1 MMRRLAGTLLATVA
15 LGGVISAVAIAGPVA
30 AIPSFSFPHDG
41 VRLPA
46 GGRGSVAVVAL
57 PNDPV
62 GPGTEYEALQTMGV
76 PATVVPLGTDLSQFP
91 VTILA
96 GAADAGSV
104 DAVEA
109 EALAK
114 YVDGGG
120 VLIAEAVTAPDLRAL
135 LGIDAVSESQ
145 KRDSL
150 TLCAACHPSLASV
163 TTKTERQIE
172 LDDTQGGGGIGTVGY
187 TPTGDTQVLGTFD
200 DGTAALIT
208 RPQGKGTTYAVGA
221 RMLDLVARHWEGARF
236 SSTRTY
242 ANTTEADADAWL
254 LWLRGVWR
262 TSTPG
267 GVTLATIPAGVSA
280 QVLLTISANWGDGVL
295 AVPSYLKA
303 IRSEDPDAGST
314 VFVATHNAKDWLD
327 DAYFPSPAVIRER
340 TAKIAD
346 AVDQTMSLGG
356 SLGSESVSHTP
367 RFGTLALG
375 TGRETWQRYAPFVK
389 DRKTTEG
396 ATLLGELVVSRALLR
411 QFQPDVSTFR
421 APYLLSSRNLAPA
434 EDAVGYRY
442 DSSTTQGWTQT
453 AFPFHPPRL
462 DDSGFADVFSFPIT
476 VEDEAD
482 GGLRKRVDASVDVA
496 SAAIANGA
504 PATILIHPRA
514 ENDWR
519 DAAVKLIASLRA
531 KYGKGLS
538 VDSIGT
544 FGAFWSERDSLA
556 LMSGPASP
564 EACGGQG
571 GVSIAV
577 SNRGREAA
585 VRQAITVADP
595 AFSQLVI
602 YNGRGDK
609 IAVTD
614 GSAPLPRI
622 NPGRTMV
629 GVLCP

>member
-1 MMRRLAGTLLATVA
+1 MMRRLLGTLSATIA
-15 LGGVISAVAIAGPVA
+15 LGAVVCTAAIAGPVV

-41 VRLPA
+41 VKLPA

-62 GPGTEYEALQTMGV
+62 GPGTEYEALQVMGV
-76 PATVVPLGTDLSQFP
+76 PATVVSLGADLSQFP

-96 GAADAGSV
+96 GAADAGSI
-104 DAVEA
+104 DAASA

-120 VLIAEAVTAPDLRAL
+120 VLIGEAVTAPDLRAL

-145 KRDSL
+145 KRNSL
-150 TLCAACHPSLASV
+150 TLCAGCHPSLASV
-163 TTKTERQIE
+163 TTKSERQIE
-172 LDDTQGGGGIGTVGY
+172 LDDSQGGDGIGTVGY
-187 TPTGDTQVLGTFD
+187 TPTGDAQVLGTFD
-200 DGTAALIT
+200 DGTAALIA
-208 RPQGKGTTYAVGA
+208 RPQGKGMTYAVGA
-221 RMLDLVARHWEGARF
+221 RMLDLVTRHWEGARF
-236 SSTRTY
+236 SSNRTY

-262 TSTPG
+262 TTAPG
-267 GVTLATIPAGVSA
+267 SVTLATTPAGVSA

-295 AVPSYLKA
+295 AAPSYLKA
-303 IRSEDPDAGST
+303 VREIDSNAGAT
-314 VFVATHNAKDWLD
+314 VFIATHKATDWLD
-327 DAYFPSPAVIRER
+327 DAYFPSPAVIGDRTER
-340 TAKIAD
+340 IAD
-346 AVDQTMSLGG
+346 AVDQTMALGG
-356 SLGSESVSHTP
+356 VLGSESVSHSP
-367 RFGTLALG
+367 RFGTLPLG
-375 TGRETWQRYAPFVK
+375 TGRETWRRYAPFVK

-411 QFQPDVSTFR
+411 QFQPDVSAFR

-462 DDSGFADVFSFPIT
+462 DDAGFADVFSFPIT

-482 GGLRKRVDASVDVA
+482 GGLRKRVGSAVDVA
-496 SAAIANGA
+496 SAAINNGA

-514 ENDWR
+514 EVDWR
-519 DAAVKLIASLRA
+519 DAAVKLVASLRE

-538 VDSIGT
+538 VDSLGT
-544 FGAFWSERDSLA
+544 YGAFWSQRDNLA
-556 LMSGPASP
+556 LMTGAASP
-564 EACGGQG
+564 KACDGKG
-571 GVSIAV
+571 GVSVSV

-585 VRQAITVADP
+585 VRQAISVTDP
-595 AFSQLVI
+595 ALTRFVV
-602 YNGRGDK
+602 YNGRGDT
-609 IAVTD
+609 IDVTD
-614 GSAPLPRI
+614 GSARLPRI
-622 NPGRTMV
+622 NPGRTIV